1 MLTITNKGKNVYNGK
16 WQKGLHYYSINTE
29 KIKIDKETDSI
40 LAAKKS
46 LNILCNFLTWY
57 DNYPIKGKT
66 KAITFPLKVGKVN
79 SNIKT

>member
-66 KAITFPLKVGKVN
+66 KAFPWKVGKLK